1 MIYITLSILFFI
13 VGLILRPAILKLIKK
28 NFSQFFT
35 SKLKRY
41 EITFR
46 IEYYSHPSIH
56 HLGEEGSLVKTEP
69 IKVQVDA
76 ESQDEA
82 LSSLDEIVK
91 QEIKSELV
99 AIKEITRL

>member
-1 MIYITLSILFFI
+1 MITFIISILFFI
-13 VGLILRPAILKLIKK
+13 VGLVLRPTIVKLIKN
-28 NFSQFFT
+28 NFSQYFT

-41 EITFR
+41 EIIFK

-56 HLGEEGSLVKTEP
+56 HLGGEGILVKTEP

-76 ESQDEA
+76 ESEDEA

-91 QEIKSELV
+91 QEIKSELI
-99 AIKEITRL
+99 AIKEINRL